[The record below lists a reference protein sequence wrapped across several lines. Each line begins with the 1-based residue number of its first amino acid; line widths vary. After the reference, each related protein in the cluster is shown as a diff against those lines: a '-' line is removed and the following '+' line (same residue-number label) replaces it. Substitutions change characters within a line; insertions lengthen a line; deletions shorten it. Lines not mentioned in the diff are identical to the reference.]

1 MKKPYKPKKKHTKA
15 SQESK
20 VKELAEDF
28 GNTLTKQLP
37 IILLK
42 NGAVGYKD
50 FIIKQTNLGR
60 WGVHSIHNLKETVG
74 EYNLKTCAL
83 MAAKAYNSTQIARFK
98 EIKELDNHY
107 QANHI
112 EHQVYKKN
120 IKSAKELDKYIIL
133 LNKLEESVFK
143 TEAYKQKITTMF
155 HYAFV

>member
-1 MKKPYKPKKKHTKA
+1 MKKPYKPKKKQT
-15 SQESK
+15 QESK

-28 GNTLTKQLP
+28 GNTLTKKLP
-37 IILLK
+37 VILLK
-42 NGAVGYKD
+42 NGAIGYKD
-50 FIIKQTNLGR
+50 FIIKQNSLGR
-60 WGVHSIHNLKETVG
+60 WGIHSIHNLKETVG

-83 MAAKAYNSTQIARFK
+83 MAAKAYNSTQIARFN

-133 LNKLEESVFK
+133 LNKLEESVIK
-143 TEAYKQKITTMF
+143 TESYKQKITTMF

>member
-1 MKKPYKPKKKHTKA
+1 MKKQYKFKKKSTKA
-15 SQESK
+15 SQEST

-28 GNTLTKQLP
+28 GNTLNKKLP
-37 IILLK
+37 VVMLK

-50 FIIKQTNLGR
+50 FIIKQNTAGR
-60 WGVHSIHNLKETVG
+60 WGIHSIHNLKDTVG

-83 MAAKAYNSTQIARFK
+83 MAAKAYNATQIARFH

-133 LNKLEESVFK
+133 LNKLEESVIK
-143 TEAYKQKITTMF
+143 TESYKQKITSMF
-155 HYAFV
+155 HHAFV

>member
-1 MKKPYKPKKKHTKA
+1 MKKPYKPKKKQP
-15 SQESK
+15 QESK

-37 IILLK
+37 VILLK
-42 NGAVGYKD
+42 NGAIGYKD
-50 FIIKQTNLGR
+50 FIIKQNSLGR
-60 WGVHSIHNLKETVG
+60 WGIYSIHNLKETVG

-83 MAAKAYNSTQIARFK
+83 MAAKAYNSTQIARFN

-133 LNKLEESVFK
+133 LNKLEESVIK
-143 TEAYKQKITTMF
+143 TEAYKKKITTMF

>member
-1 MKKPYKPKKKHTKA
+1 MKKPYKPKKKQTH
-15 SQESK
+15 ESK

-37 IILLK
+37 VILLK
-42 NGAVGYKD
+42 NGAIGYKD
-50 FIIKQTNLGR
+50 FIIKQNSLGR
-60 WGVHSIHNLKETVG
+60 WGIHSIHNLKETVG

-83 MAAKAYNSTQIARFK
+83 MAAKAYNSTQIARFN

>member
-1 MKKPYKPKKKHTKA
+1 MKKPYKPKKKQTH
-15 SQESK
+15 ESK

-37 IILLK
+37 VILLK
-42 NGAVGYKD
+42 NGAIGYKD
-50 FIIKQTNLGR
+50 FIIKQNSLGR
-60 WGVHSIHNLKETVG
+60 WGIHSIHNLKETVG

-83 MAAKAYNSTQIARFK
+83 MAAKAYNSTQIARFN

-133 LNKLEESVFK
+133 LNKLEESVIK
-143 TEAYKQKITTMF
+143 TEAYKQKITRMF

>member
-1 MKKPYKPKKKHTKA
+1 MKKPYKPKKKQP
-15 SQESK
+15 QESK

-37 IILLK
+37 VILLK
-42 NGAVGYKD
+42 NGAIGYKD
-50 FIIKQTNLGR
+50 FIIKQNSLGR
-60 WGVHSIHNLKETVG
+60 WGIHSIHNLKETVG

-83 MAAKAYNSTQIARFK
+83 MAAKAYNSTQIARFN

-133 LNKLEESVFK
+133 LNKLEESVIK
-143 TEAYKQKITTMF
+143 TEAYKQKITRMF